1 MTDAAVTKYPDNP
14 NTNKSKKMILSE
26 ARINPNIAENETS
39 KESLNFVNSNITL
52 NTLIIFSIANIVLEV
67 VSIIT
72 NLLF

>member
-1 MTDAAVTKYPDNP
+1 
-14 NTNKSKKMILSE
+14 MILSV

-39 KESLNFVNSNITL
+39 KESLNLVYSNITL